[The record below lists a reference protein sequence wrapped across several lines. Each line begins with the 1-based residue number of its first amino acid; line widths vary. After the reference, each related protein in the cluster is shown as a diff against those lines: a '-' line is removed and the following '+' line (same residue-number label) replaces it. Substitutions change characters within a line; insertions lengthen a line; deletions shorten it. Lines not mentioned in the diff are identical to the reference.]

1 MAKHRSGNEEIT
13 LIRGNEV
20 YTSQGEKIGQVEE
33 TYYGVS
39 GLVEWI
45 AVWGDGLAGRRVLLP
60 LKMAQIRDGKVYV
73 PYSKEEVMSA
83 PEAEDGGHIPEE
95 AERWLY
101 AHQESQAPEQR
112 SVSDIWERRKTSFQ
126 AQQDARGGQ
135 GQDTGKL
142 DRALNDVRAG
152 FGLVVYEARERLGM
166 NDSRQPT
173 LAEELRRGQQ
183 EVRGISRDVAE
194 IAKDLRVLA
203 QQEMQLAKAE
213 MGEQLRLFS
222 RALVWG
228 MIAATFGF
236 LMLPFLSLA
245 AMFALALVLPLWAAA
260 LATVGLLAI
269 LALGAGLI
277 AYRQFRQVRLI
288 PQRTMESVKE
298 DVKWA
303 RSQWNSNGK

>member
-20 YTSQGEKIGQVEE
+20 YTSQDEKIGQVEE

-83 PEAEDGGHIPEE
+83 PEAEDGGYIPEE
-95 AERWLY
+95 AQRWF
-101 AHQESQAPEQR
+101 HVRHESQSSERHPGS
-112 SVSDIWERRKTSFQ
+112 SVWER
-126 AQQDARGGQ
+126 
-135 GQDTGKL
+135 GKAT
-142 DRALNDVRAG
+142 DRLKRLGLND
-152 FGLVVYEARERLGM
+152 
-166 NDSRQPT
+166 NQQPT

-183 EVRGISRDVAE
+183 EMLNIGRDVAE
-194 IAKDLRVLA
+194 IVKDLGVLA

-213 MGEQLRLFS
+213 MGEQLRLSS

-228 MIAATFGF
+228 VIAATFGF
-236 LMLPFLSLA
+236 LKLAFLSLA
-245 AMFALALVLPLWAAA
+245 VMFALALVLPLWAAA
-260 LATVGLLAI
+260 LATTGLLAI
-269 LALGAGLI
+269 LALGAGFI